1 MPDAAGQSRPAR
13 FPAQAEAHVATAARQ
28 SMAGYA
34 RSGVQ
39 LAYGSLA
46 AGADIILAEA
56 ALEAGMQVYAL
67 VPQSLDFFLPASV
80 LPFEAPGLPRWQPR
94 MEAILANPSVTLH
107 ILPVEDIPL
116 GHAFA
121 AVNEEVLRIALATAG
136 SAYEVQAL
144 LVVHGLAAL
153 PGEPAPGGTAHFARQ
168 LQAVHIAT
176 DIIDPMA
183 QAQPDRATTA
193 NLPAAPDLNALVPE
207 FARLDAEAVVNQKAW
222 RKRFNR
228 MLALFAILM
237 VLTGMEHMT
246 SDAMFGMGHTFR
258 LFAIGAAVLGL
269 GFEAGLGL
277 RPNQKHRAWVQSRS
291 QAETLRSA
299 AWARIMNLPPLPLD
313 ESAYRN
319 VATPHLDELA
329 ATLVAL
335 PQGEKWHWYT
345 AHRLRD
351 QAAYYIH
358 RSHKLH
364 TLEQRLV
371 VARYILILLAMVWGT
386 LRLIS
391 EVWHGQILEPSL
403 FHEYHFLGVA
413 IALVSLSHVW
423 LESTQ
428 AERLA
433 GRYRALAR
441 ALVAIATKI
450 ESATAEPDRIHAA
463 REGEELLASQN
474 EEWIGVVG

>member
-1 MPDAAGQSRPAR
+1 MAR
-13 FPAQAEAHVATAARQ
+13 
-28 SMAGYA
+28 YA

-39 LAYGSLA
+39 TAYGSLA

-56 ALEAGMQVYAL
+56 ALEAGMQIHAV
-67 VPQSLDFFLPASV
+67 VPQGLEFFLQASV
-80 LPFEAPGLPRWQPR
+80 LPFEAGWDRR
-94 MEAILANPSVTLH
+94 MRAILAHPNVTLQT
-107 ILPVEDIPL
+107 LPVQDIPP

-121 AVNEEVLRIALATAG
+121 AVNEEILRLAVLSLGDPAQ
-136 SAYEVQAL
+136 VQAL
-144 LVVHGLAAL
+144 LVLQDKPLDTAAS
-153 PGEPAPGGTAHFARQ
+153 EATGGTAHFARQ
-168 LQAVHIAT
+168 LREARIAT
-176 DIIDPMA
+176 DTLDPMA
-183 QAQPDRATTA
+183 KDYPDTAQPSAT
-193 NLPAAPDLNALVPE
+193 LPDAPDLNALVPE

-228 MLALFAILM
+228 MLALFSVLM

-246 SDAMFGMGHTFR
+246 SEAMHGMGHTLR

-277 RPNQKHRAWVQSRS
+277 RPNRKHRAWVQSRA

-299 AWARIMNLPPLPLD
+299 AWARIMDLPPLPLD
-313 ESAYRN
+313 ESAYRD
-319 VATPHLDELA
+319 VATPQLDALAAELA
-329 ATLVAL
+329 AL
-335 PQGEKWHWYT
+335 PPSEKWRWYT
-345 AHRLRD
+345 THRLRD
-351 QAAYYIH
+351 QAAYYVY
-358 RSHKLH
+358 RAHKLH

-371 VARYILILLAMVWGT
+371 VTRYVLILLAMVWGT

-391 EVWHGQILEPSL
+391 EIWHGRLIEPTV

-441 ALVAIATKI
+441 ALLALAVKVEA
-450 ESATAEPDRIHAA
+450 ATAEPDRIHAA